1 VVRGDSAVFVA
12 ESLGS
17 RVFMRG
23 VVQCPFN
30 LRGTIVTRPLRRP
43 VALAAVCLGIA
54 FGVSAADALRLA
66 PSLRA
71 LLASA
76 GVAGKG
82 AITLSDSFQV
92 EVSPTGETRL
102 RVLVRTTE
110 PIGGTS
116 FLGAPVGFAGDEV
129 STLSVTVA
137 DLERLAGDE
146 RVVYVE
152 PSWRTRPALD
162 ASLPAVAGDV
172 VHALTPAVRGEG
184 VVVGFVDTG
193 IDYEHLDFRFDSDGD
208 GVEESTRILAIWDQT
223 YGLLGAEYDQDD
235 IESDLAFGYGPSDGT
250 VREKDTDGHG
260 THVASIGAGD
270 GSSSGYAFVG
280 VAPAAWVIAVK
291 TGFYTA
297 DILEGVE
304 FILDKASALGV
315 PAVVNLSLGGHEGP
329 HDGTSLFEQGLT
341 QLARGA
347 GRAIVVSAGNEGDK
361 GIHASGTLRGG
372 ARTFRVTPD
381 SWQTELSIW
390 YPGDARFTIALSAP
404 SGMTVGA
411 ESGTSSGY
419 VVTPNGVAYVDNAS
433 GGPNANNGDR
443 EAYVRLSGVS
453 AGDVWSVTVQQASGG
468 GRFDVWVTSSGAI
481 VNGDSVST
489 IDEPGNA
496 EGVITV
502 GAWTTK
508 ATWPSE
514 AGLQDYSSSYEVSG
528 LCGFSSQGPTRDGR
542 LKPDLA
548 APGAWI
554 CAALS
559 TSATTLQYLVHPD
572 EVHVMELG
580 TSMAAPHVSGAAA
593 LLLSIDGTLTG
604 EELLEILT
612 STAARDAFTG
622 VVPNVRWGYGRL
634 DIAAAV
640 EELGSAEPPVPVAD
654 VPAVGLEDNP
664 VSDEAVFAYTLP
676 EGTTVAVLRVYTAS
690 GALVFEDDLDV
701 ADESYAWDLSSR
713 HGERVAAGLYLYVI
727 VADSG
732 TSEVGRLVV
741 RP

>member
-1 VVRGDSAVFVA
+1 
-12 ESLGS
+12 
-17 RVFMRG
+17 
-23 VVQCPFN
+23 
-30 LRGTIVTRPLRRP
+30 VTRPLRWP
-43 VALAAVCLGIA
+43 VALVIACLGIA
-54 FGVSAADALRLA
+54 LGVSAAEVSRLA

-76 GVAGKG
+76 SFAAKG
-82 AITLSDSFQV
+82 APTLSDSFHV
-92 EVSPTGETRL
+92 VVSPTGETRL

-110 PIGGTS
+110 PIDGTS

-152 PSWRTRPALD
+152 PSWRTRPGLD
-162 ASLPAVAGDV
+162 ASLVAVGGDV
-172 VHALTPAVRGEG
+172 VHALRPELRGKG

-223 YGLLGAEYDQDD
+223 FGLLGAEYDQHD

-250 VREKDTDGHG
+250 VRERDTDGHG
-260 THVASIGAGD
+260 THVASIAAGD
-270 GSSSGYAFVG
+270 GSSSGYGFVG
-280 VAPAAWVIAVK
+280 VAPEAWIVAVK
-291 TGFYTA
+291 SGFYTA

-304 FILDKASALGV
+304 FILGKANALGV

-329 HDGTSLFEQGLT
+329 HDGTSLFERGLT

-347 GRAIVVSAGNEGDK
+347 GRAIVVAAGNEGDK
-361 GIHASGTLRGG
+361 EIHVSGTLRGG
-372 ARTFRVTPD
+372 ARAFRVTPD

-390 YPGDARFTIALSAP
+390 YPGDAQFTITLSAP
-404 SGMTVGA
+404 SGMKVGA
-411 ESGTSSGY
+411 QSGTSSGY
-419 VVTPNGVAYVDNAS
+419 VVTPDGVAYVDNAS

-443 EAYVRLSGVS
+443 EVYVRLSGVS
-453 AGDVWSVTVQQASGG
+453 AGDVWTITVEQVSGG
-468 GRFDVWVTSSGAI
+468 GRFDAWVTSSGSI

-508 ATWPSE
+508 STWPSKT
-514 AGLQDYSSSYEVSG
+514 GPQDYSLSYEVSG

-542 LKPDLA
+542 VKPDLA

-580 TSMAAPHVSGAAA
+580 TSMAAPHVTGAAA
-593 LLLSIDGTLTG
+593 LLLSIDETLNG
-604 EELLEILT
+604 ADLLEILT
-612 STAARDAFTG
+612 STATRDAFTG
-622 VVPNVRWGYGRL
+622 VVPNVRWGYGKL

-654 VPAVGLEDNP
+654 VPAVGLADNP
-664 VSDEAVFAYTLP
+664 VSDEAVFTYTLP
-676 EGTTVAVLRVYTAS
+676 EKTTAAVLRVYTAS
-690 GALVFEDDLDV
+690 GRLVFEDDLDV
-701 ADESYAWDLSSR
+701 ADDSYAWGLSSR
-713 HGERVAAGLYLYVI
+713 HGERLAAGLYLYVI

-732 TSEVGRLVV
+732 TSEVGRLVI